1 MSSALCHAIRRGGD
15 PALRVGV
22 LHPTSVAMACRNT
35 SPVTAQTL
43 KTKRHP
49 NPSYEKE
56 A

>member
-1 MSSALCHAIRRGGD
+1 MSSALCPAMSRGGA

-22 LHPTSVAMACRNT
+22 LHPTSVAMACRNP
-35 SPVTAQTL
+35 PVTAQTP
-43 KTKRHP
+43 KTQHHP